1 MKNLL
6 VFAFIVCIP
15 ALLFLAH
22 DLYIFYDAQGKPT
35 DPSVVT
41 KLATET
47 RPAKAFDFSSMGFM
61 LNKYS
66 PGTNMAMRDSL
77 SEEDLQKYEL
87 FLTFKGFYLS
97 VAFALIMI
105 VLGSFVVI
113 ARAAQEKASNMHQI
127 SKRRR
132 QHRQH

>member
-15 ALLFLAH
+15 AFLFLAH

-41 KLATET
+41 RLTTEK
-47 RPAKAFDFSSMGFM
+47 RPAKTFDFSSLGFM

-66 PGTNMAMRDSL
+66 PSTNMALRDSMG
-77 SEEDLQKYEL
+77 EEDLSRYEL
-87 FLTFKGFYLS
+87 FLTYKGFYLS
-97 VAFALIMI
+97 IAFALIMI
-105 VLGSFVVI
+105 VLGAVVVVFK
-113 ARAAQEKASNMHQI
+113 AMREKAVSMKHR
-127 SKRRR
+127 SRMKKR
-132 QHRQH
+132 